1 MIPVDCEGAVFQ
13 VGDLF
18 LSAQGRRGNRK
29 LSKYRVLSIEDK
41 GPDWRG
47 NPRFSIKAVPYRKY
61 DWESPSPVRITKFD
75 SCYILPSAV

>member
-1 MIPVDCEGAVFQ
+1 MKPVDCEGAVFQ

-18 LSAQGRRGNRK
+18 LSAQGRSGNMK
-29 LSKYRVLSIEDK
+29 LNKYRVLSIEDK

-47 NPRFSIKAVPYRKY
+47 NPRFSIKAMPYRKY
-61 DWESPSPVRITKFD
+61 DWESSSPIRIVKFD